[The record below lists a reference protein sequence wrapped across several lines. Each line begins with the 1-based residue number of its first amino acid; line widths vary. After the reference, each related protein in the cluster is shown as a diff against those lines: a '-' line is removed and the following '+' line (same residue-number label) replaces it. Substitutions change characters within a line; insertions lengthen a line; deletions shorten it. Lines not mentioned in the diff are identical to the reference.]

1 MSGNKKRKDFDRN
14 NFKGT
19 ILSKKCS
26 KSERN
31 LSIKLNKHHKYKK
44 LFSYFFLYVLIFC
57 SVFKCKGSMLNSKY
71 SYIELIIEGGG
82 ENNIL
87 YEKGQPSCP
96 NVTLP
101 NEIYINGI
109 NQTNIDYKYNFT
121 ESENRVKLV
130 WYNNLGN
137 LACMFHKCSK
147 IKKIDFSNFNS
158 SSVYNINSAFNGC
171 NSLTSIDFTGFEISK
186 ISRMHM
192 VFLNCYQLSNI
203 DLSNFGTSKVTE
215 MTHTFSGCQSLKSID
230 LSNFDTSKVVNM
242 FYMFNDCQSLNNINL
257 SNFVTSNVKNMT
269 SMFKNC
275 KNLSYI
281 DLSNFDT
288 SNVIDISS
296 MFESCEKLTSIDLSS
311 FITSN
316 VIFMNSTFIKCFSL
330 KSINISNFNT
340 SNVIYMHGMF
350 NGCNLLKSI
359 DLSNF
364 RTENLR
370 HMGSMFKNCKN
381 LESID
386 LSCFNPTEIK
396 TMDNVFYHCE
406 KLTSINLSNINTW
419 STTWMQSMFEGCIN
433 LEYIN
438 LKNVI
443 ENEKLNF
450 TNIFNDV
457 PEDIVVCLNVTNA
470 PNLTKLIK
478 EKICHK
484 IDCSYDWLSKKKKI
498 INEREKCTYSCNG
511 SKEYTYADENYCYKS
526 CLCESC
532 INDFY
537 PKENDLIN
545 TDKYIKCY
553 KNPEGYYFD
562 NESDHGIYRSCY
574 FSCKECEFKGNDS
587 IHNCRACKDNYSY
600 ELIHNDNAKNCYNI
614 CPFYYYFDTNVKQY
628 YCTKN
633 YICPK
638 EYSKLILDKNEC
650 IKNCNESIYNKY
662 EFQNKCYK
670 ECPPKS
676 ILSKDRDYFCEAI
689 CDEENP
695 FLMIKT
701 QKCVDFCDILS
712 GECKLN
718 YVFNK
723 KDENNTFIL
732 DEKTKKKEEIKL
744 QNKLLKNIEQSFI
757 SSNFNTSDLENG
769 KESIIQNNKM
779 TITLTTT
786 ENQKNTNNNNMTR
799 INLGECENELR
810 RAYKIPNDTKL
821 FMRKIDIIQEEINI
835 TKVEY
840 DVYCRLNGT
849 NLEKLNLSFCDKTKI
864 EISVPIKITGNV
876 DKLNTSS
883 NYFNDICY
891 ISTSDSGTDISLSDR
906 KIEYIEGNKVICQDD
921 CDFSYYNDSNQ
932 NAKCSCKVKESSKSV
947 EYMYINKSKLYDKF
961 VDVDNIQE
969 EDIITA
975 IENQKSPTNFGITA
989 CDVLS
994 SKENIKSNTG
1004 FYLLLFIL
1012 AIFIIIYI
1020 IFCTKGYNLLEN
1032 KIDDVIYKKF
1042 ENKKKKVNKIKTK
1055 KLMKP
1060 KNPIKKK
1067 NSKSIINAN
1076 KPLVINNTFKI
1087 MPQNSKALRK
1097 RKKSQKGKI
1106 INLVSLAKQNTKNK
1120 EEQKETSQYL
1130 KPDTDYELNW
1140 LTYEDALKYDK
1151 RDCCSYYC
1159 SLIRSKQLFIFT
1171 FCSFNDYNSGIIK
1184 KFMFFLSFA
1193 LHYSVNALFFT
1204 DSTMHQIYLDEGKF
1218 NFNYQIPKIIYSALI
1233 STFILRLMLHTLIL
1247 TDKDILAVKLQK
1259 TKEEAINMKKKK
1271 LKCIIIKYTIFF
1283 ILNFILLVLFWYY
1296 LTCFNAIYKN
1306 TQIYLIENTFISFG
1320 LSLFYPFIIN
1330 IFPSMIRICSIKSSN
1345 KNQNYGYK
1353 LSQIIQLI

>member
-1 MSGNKKRKDFDRN
+1 MSGNKKRKDFDKN
-14 NFKGT
+14 NFKET

-44 LFSYFFLYVLIFC
+44 LFSDFFLCVLIFC
-57 SVFKCKGSMLNSKY
+57 SIFKCNGSMLNSKY

-87 YEKGQPSCP
+87 YEKGERTCP
-96 NVTLP
+96 IVTLP

-109 NQTNIDYKYNFT
+109 NQTNIDYKYNFN
-121 ESENRVKLV
+121 EPENKVKLV
-130 WYNNLGN
+130 WYDNLGN
-137 LACMFHKCSK
+137 LACMFHRCSK
-147 IKKIDFSNFNS
+147 IKKIDFSHFNS

-171 NSLTSIDFTGFEISK
+171 NSLTSIDFTGFETSK
-186 ISRMHM
+186 INRMHM
-192 VFLNCYQLSNI
+192 VFLNCYKLSNI
-203 DLSNFGTSKVTE
+203 DLSNFDTSKVTE
-215 MTHTFSGCQSLKSID
+215 MTHTFSGCKSLKSID
-230 LSNFDTSKVVNM
+230 LSNFDTSKVVNI

-257 SNFVTSNVKNMT
+257 SNFHTSNFKNMT
-269 SMFKNC
+269 GMFKNC
-275 KNLSYI
+275 KELSNI

-288 SNVIDISS
+288 SNVTDISS
-296 MFESCEKLTSIDLSS
+296 MF
-311 FITSN
+311 
-316 VIFMNSTFIKCFSL
+316 
-330 KSINISNFNT
+330 KS
-340 SNVIYMHGMF
+340 
-350 NGCNLLKSI
+350 
-359 DLSNF
+359 
-364 RTENLR
+364 
-370 HMGSMFKNCKN
+370 
-381 LESID
+381 
-386 LSCFNPTEIK
+386 
-396 TMDNVFYHCE
+396 CE

-438 LKNVI
+438 LKNFI

-450 TNIFNDV
+450 TNIFNGV
-457 PEDIVVCLNVTNA
+457 PEDIVVCINETNA

-498 INEREKCTYSCNG
+498 INETDKCIYSCNG

-545 TDKYIKCY
+545 TDNYIKCY

-562 NESDHGIYRSCY
+562 NESDYGIYRSCY

-587 IHNCRACKDNYSY
+587 IHNCTSCKDNYSF
-600 ELIHNDNAKNCYNI
+600 ELIHNDKAKNCYNI
-614 CPFYYYFDTNVKQY
+614 CPFYYYFDINVKQY

-638 EYSKLILDKNEC
+638 EYSKLFPDENKC
-650 IKNCNESIYNKY
+650 IKYCNESIYNKY

-689 CDEENP
+689 CDEEHP
-695 FLMIKT
+695 FSMIKT
-701 QKCVDFCDILS
+701 QQCVDFCDILS

-723 KDENNTFIL
+723 KDENDTFIL
-732 DEKTKKKEEIKL
+732 DEKTKKKEEIKF

-799 INLGECENELR
+799 INLGECEYELR

-891 ISTSDSGTDISLSDR
+891 ISSSDSGTDISLSDR

-961 VDVDNIQE
+961 VDSDNIQE

-1055 KLMKP
+1055 KFMKQ
-1060 KNPIKKK
+1060 KNPVKKK
-1067 NSKSIINAN
+1067 NSKSIINT
-1076 KPLVINNTFKI
+1076 KKSLVINNTFKI
-1087 MPQNSKALRK
+1087 IPQNSKALRK
-1097 RKKSQKGKI
+1097 RNKSQKGNT
-1106 INLVSLAKQNTKNK
+1106 INLISLAKKNTKNNKK
-1120 EEQKETSQYL
+1120 EKITLQYL

-1140 LTYEDALKYDK
+1140 LTYEDALKYDR

-1171 FCSFNDYNSGIIK
+1171 FCSLNDYNSGIIK

-1233 STFILRLMLHTLIL
+1233 STFTLRLMLHTLIL

-1330 IFPSMIRICSIKSSN
+1330 IFPSMIRICSIKSNN

>member
-1 MSGNKKRKDFDRN
+1 MSGNKKRKDFDKN
-14 NFKGT
+14 NFKET

-44 LFSYFFLYVLIFC
+44 LFSNFFLCVLIFC

-71 SYIELIIEGGG
+71 SYIDLIIEGGG

-87 YEKGQPSCP
+87 YEKGQRTCP
-96 NVTLP
+96 TVTLP

-109 NQTNIDYKYNFT
+109 NQTNIDYKYYFN
-121 ESENRVKLV
+121 ESENIVKLV

-137 LACMFHKCSK
+137 LACMFHRCSK
-147 IKKIDFSNFNS
+147 IKKIDFSHFNS

-171 NSLTSIDFTGFEISK
+171 NSLTSIDFTGFDTSK
-186 ISRMHM
+186 IDRMHM

-203 DLSNFGTSKVTE
+203 DLSNFSTSKVKE
-215 MTHTFSGCQSLKSID
+215 MTYTFSGCKSLKSID
-230 LSNFDTSKVVNM
+230 LSNFDTSRVVNM
-242 FYMFNDCQSLNNINL
+242 FYMFNDCQSLININL
-257 SNFVTSNVKNMT
+257 SNFDTSNVKNMT
-269 SMFKNC
+269 GMFKNC
-275 KNLSYI
+275 KELSNI

-288 SNVIDISS
+288 SNITDISS
-296 MFESCEKLTSIDLSS
+296 MF
-311 FITSN
+311 
-316 VIFMNSTFIKCFSL
+316 
-330 KSINISNFNT
+330 KS
-340 SNVIYMHGMF
+340 
-350 NGCNLLKSI
+350 
-359 DLSNF
+359 
-364 RTENLR
+364 
-370 HMGSMFKNCKN
+370 
-381 LESID
+381 
-386 LSCFNPTEIK
+386 
-396 TMDNVFYHCE
+396 CE

-419 STTWMQSMFEGCIN
+419 STIWMQSMFEGCIN

-438 LKNVI
+438 LKNFI

-450 TNIFNDV
+450 KNIFNDV
-457 PEDIVVCLNVTNA
+457 QEDIVVCINVTNA

-498 INEREKCTYSCNG
+498 INETDKCIYSCNG

-545 TDKYIKCY
+545 TDNYIKCY

-587 IHNCRACKDNYSY
+587 IHNCTVCKDNYSF

-638 EYSKLILDKNEC
+638 EYSKLFPDENKC
-650 IKNCNESIYNKY
+650 IKYCNESIYNKY

-689 CDEENP
+689 CDEEHP

-701 QKCVDFCDILS
+701 QQCVDFCDILS

-723 KDENNTFIL
+723 KEENDTFIL
-732 DEKTKKKEEIKL
+732 DEKTKKKEEIKF
-744 QNKLLKNIEQSFI
+744 QNKLLKTIEQSFI

-786 ENQKNTNNNNMTR
+786 ENQKNINNNNMTR
-799 INLGECENELR
+799 INLGECEYELR

-906 KIEYIEGNKVICQDD
+906 KIEYIEGN
-921 CDFSYYNDSNQ
+921 
-932 NAKCSCKVKESSKSV
+932 
-947 EYMYINKSKLYDKF
+947 
-961 VDVDNIQE
+961 
-969 EDIITA
+969 
-975 IENQKSPTNFGITA
+975 
-989 CDVLS
+989 
-994 SKENIKSNTG
+994 
-1004 FYLLLFIL
+1004 
-1012 AIFIIIYI
+1012 
-1020 IFCTKGYNLLEN
+1020 
-1032 KIDDVIYKKF
+1032 
-1042 ENKKKKVNKIKTK
+1042 
-1055 KLMKP
+1055 
-1060 KNPIKKK
+1060 
-1067 NSKSIINAN
+1067 
-1076 KPLVINNTFKI
+1076 
-1087 MPQNSKALRK
+1087 
-1097 RKKSQKGKI
+1097 
-1106 INLVSLAKQNTKNK
+1106 
-1120 EEQKETSQYL
+1120 
-1130 KPDTDYELNW
+1130 
-1140 LTYEDALKYDK
+1140 
-1151 RDCCSYYC
+1151 
-1159 SLIRSKQLFIFT
+1159 
-1171 FCSFNDYNSGIIK
+1171 
-1184 KFMFFLSFA
+1184 
-1193 LHYSVNALFFT
+1193 
-1204 DSTMHQIYLDEGKF
+1204 
-1218 NFNYQIPKIIYSALI
+1218 
-1233 STFILRLMLHTLIL
+1233 
-1247 TDKDILAVKLQK
+1247 
-1259 TKEEAINMKKKK
+1259 
-1271 LKCIIIKYTIFF
+1271 
-1283 ILNFILLVLFWYY
+1283 
-1296 LTCFNAIYKN
+1296 
-1306 TQIYLIENTFISFG
+1306 
-1320 LSLFYPFIIN
+1320 
-1330 IFPSMIRICSIKSSN
+1330 
-1345 KNQNYGYK
+1345 
-1353 LSQIIQLI
+1353 